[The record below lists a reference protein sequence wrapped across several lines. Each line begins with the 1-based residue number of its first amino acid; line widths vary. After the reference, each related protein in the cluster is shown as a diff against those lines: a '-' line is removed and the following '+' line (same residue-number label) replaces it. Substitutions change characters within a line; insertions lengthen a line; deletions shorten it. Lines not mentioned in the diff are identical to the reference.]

1 MNKPTQRYA
10 SNMKN
15 KLKSSSKQ
23 RGGAFA
29 SLHGKTYG
37 KAPKMINSM
46 GGWRRI

>member
-15 KLKSSSKQ
+15 KLKNNGKQ

-29 SLHGKTYG
+29 SLHGKQG
-37 KAPKMINSM
+37 RKAPKTINVM
-46 GGWRRI
+46 RGIRI

>member
-23 RGGAFA
+23 RCGANA
-29 SLHGKTYG
+29 LPPGKTYG
-37 KAPKMINSM
+37 KAPKIINIM
-46 GGWRRI
+46 RGIRI